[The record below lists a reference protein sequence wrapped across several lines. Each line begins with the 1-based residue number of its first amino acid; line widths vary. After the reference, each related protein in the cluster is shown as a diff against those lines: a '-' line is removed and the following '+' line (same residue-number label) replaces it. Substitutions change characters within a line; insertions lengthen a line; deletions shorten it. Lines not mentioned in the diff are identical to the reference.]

1 MNKKRS
7 IISNIVDVVIVTG
20 MSFGVLLSSLWHDLI
35 IPIFR
40 KK

>member
-7 IISNIVDVVIVTG
+7 IISNIVDVIIVTG
-20 MSFGVLLSSLWHDLI
+20 MAFGMSLSSLWHDLI
-35 IPIFR
+35 VPTFR